1 MTNREHYSEQII
13 DICAKCERPI
23 IDADGLT
30 GCSSHDCSECPNWYK
45 SQNFFETGFS
55 CRAQEHFTKWLE
67 EEYEPT
73 VDWSK
78 VPVDTKILVK
88 DKFDSTWT
96 KRYFAFY
103 KNDGVYVWRNG
114 KTSYTVKNTDDAY
127 RWDHAKLCKQETE

>member
-1 MTNREHYSEQII
+1 MTNREHYREQII
-13 DICAKCERPI
+13 DICAKGGRPI
-23 IDADGLT
+23 INNDRLT
-30 GCSSHDCSECPNWYK
+30 GCYSHDCSGCHNWYK
-45 SQNFFETGFS
+45 SQGIFGAGFL
-55 CRAQEHFTKWLE
+55 CKAQEHFTKWLE
-67 EEYEPT
+67 EEYEPA

-88 DKFDSTWT
+88 DKFDSTCT

-127 RWDHAKLCKQETE
+127 RWDHAKLYEQETK